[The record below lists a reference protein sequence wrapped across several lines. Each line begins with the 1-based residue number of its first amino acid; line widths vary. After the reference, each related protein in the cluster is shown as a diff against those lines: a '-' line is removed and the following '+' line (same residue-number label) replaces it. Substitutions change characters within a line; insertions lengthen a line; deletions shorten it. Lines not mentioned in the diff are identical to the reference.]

1 MPDPLQSDPGP
12 GGAPRMVIG
21 VFAHNEARQIEACLE
36 SIRPQL
42 QPGDVC
48 HVLNNGST
56 DDTGDVVRAYGARHP
71 FCRLVNIEIGD
82 KANAWNVFVHDVAA
96 DADVHVF
103 LDGDCR
109 AKSGALS
116 ALRQGF
122 KAAPRALALAAVPD
136 PAISLAFHRLMLSGH
151 GIAGACYALSRSF
164 IERARQLG
172 LRLPLGWIG
181 DDSLVGAMVFWDLDP
196 KGEWDTSRLVVMKDA
211 QFEYDPLSLWS
222 PSDLRLQYR
231 RKIRYALRH
240 RQNQMLHPLLKK
252 EGLSAIPPTV
262 LDLYRR
268 VGPPAPVQGIGP
280 AAWFDRL
287 ACQRIQAALAA

>member
-1 MPDPLQSDPGP
+1 MNEHLQADVTAAAGHRL
-12 GGAPRMVIG
+12 AIG

-56 DDTGDVVRAYGARHP
+56 DDTHDVVNAYGARHA
-71 FCRLVNIEIGD
+71 FCRLVNIELGD
-82 KANAWNVFVHDVAA
+82 KANAWNVFVHEVAA
-96 DADVHVF
+96 DAEVHVF

-109 AKSGALS
+109 VKAGGLA
-116 ALRQGF
+116 ALRRGF
-122 KAAPRALALAAVPD
+122 EAAPRAHALAAVPD
-136 PAISLAFHRLMLSGH
+136 PAISPAFHRLILGGH
-151 GIAGACYALSRSF
+151 GVAGACYALSRSF
-164 IERARQLG
+164 IERVRQLR

-196 KGEWDTSRLVVMKDA
+196 LGEWDPSRLVVVKEA
-211 QFEYDPLSLWS
+211 QFEYDPLSPWS
-222 PSDLRLQYR
+222 LRDLRLQYR
-231 RKIRYALRH
+231 RKVRYALRH
-240 RQNQMLHPLLKK
+240 RQNQMLHTLLKK

-268 VGPPAPVQGIGP
+268 TAPPAPVKGIGL
-280 AAWFDRL
+280 AAWFDLL
-287 ACQRIQAALAA
+287 ARQRILAALEA

>member
-1 MPDPLQSDPGP
+1 MTEQPQIDEKV
-12 GGAPRMVIG
+12 GGAPRLVIG

-56 DDTGDVVRAYGARHP
+56 DDTGDVVRAYCARHP

-82 KANAWNVFVHDVAA
+82 KANAWNLFVHDIAA

-109 AKSGALS
+109 AKAGALS
-116 ALRQGF
+116 ALRHGF
-122 KAAPRALALAAVPD
+122 EAEPRALALAAVPD
-136 PAISLAFHRLMLSGH
+136 PAISPSFHRLMLSGP
-151 GIAGACYALSRSF
+151 GVAGNLYALSRAF
-164 IERARQLG
+164 IARVR
-172 LRLPLGWIG
+172 RLHVRMPVGWIG
-181 DDSLVGAMVFWDLDP
+181 DDSLVGALVFWDLNP
-196 KGEWDTSRLVVMKDA
+196 RGEWDKSRLVVMKSA
-211 QFEYDPLSLWS
+211 QFEYDPFSPWSLN
-222 PSDLRLQYR
+222 DLRLQYR
-231 RKIRYALRH
+231 RKVRYALRH

-262 LDLYRR
+262 LDLYRKA
-268 VGPPAPVQGIGP
+268 GPPPPVQGIGP

-287 ACQRIQAALAA
+287 ARQRILIALAA